1 MTMLNTLTH
10 IEKLIAEIGALDAD
24 VARRAKLFGITI
36 ERSKSIPNVACFQ
49 MGLKGVIKAAIAAGV
64 VEDGEF
70 KLLPSWAKFNANPAE
85 GKGFF
90 VRMLQAIFLGLHGHS
105 EVNMSKQAA
114 KYEDLDAKS
123 RVAMMFFG
131 AISNANLDYVAK
143 YAQDA
148 LGKEWKI
155 VKLHGGTKTKNGKA
169 KKNMILGKR
178 VNNKEAQGIV
188 KDIVAE
194 AEENGEN
201 VLILASNMAQRS
213 FSVGAISEL
222 YLAYD
227 NGQLGA
233 TIQKMSRALT
243 PNGDSEKVGRI
254 VSLAFDIEKD
264 DKFDAMIM
272 QTAVNMAK
280 KTKKPLGDS
289 LKDVCAT
296 LDIFNCTENG
306 AVKIDADAYLL
317 QAMERKAISRVVGK
331 MINFNNVPMSVVTAL
346 ASGDG
351 EVSTLVAPEA
361 APKGKTT
368 DEPAKKS
375 AAKELTED
383 QQAAKDI
390 DKMMAK
396 AREQVVVITERMYQV
411 LSGTNTTTVTD
422 AIAAVKGND
431 ALVTSVEKA
440 LGVSVDA
447 VLYLF
452 EHKIINTEMVELVVQ
467 TSKAAKGVENAG
479 RAERRAARRAA
490 RKA

>member
-1 MTMLNTLTH
+1 MLNTLSN
-10 IEKLIAEIGALDAD
+10 IDKLIAEIGALDAD
-24 VARRAKLFGITI
+24 VARRAKLFGVTV

-49 MGLKGVIKAAIAAGV
+49 MGLDRVVKAAITAGA
-64 VEDGEF
+64 VEDGDF
-70 KLLPSWAKFNANPAE
+70 KLLPSWAKFNANPARA
-85 GKGFF
+85 KGFF
-90 VRMLQAIFLGLHGHS
+90 VRMLQAIFLGLHGHD
-105 EVNMSKQAA
+105 EVNMSHQAA

-148 LGKEWKI
+148 LGAEWKI
-155 VKLHGGTKTKNGKA
+155 VKLHGGTKTANGKA
-169 KKNMILGKR
+169 KKNKINGKL

-194 AEENGEN
+194 AEENGTN

-254 VSLAFDIEKD
+254 VSLSFDSNRD

-272 QTAVNMAK
+272 QTAINMAK
-280 KTKKPLGDS
+280 KAKKPLADT
-289 LKDVCAT
+289 LKDVLAT
-296 LDIFNCTENG
+296 LDIFNCTASG
-306 AVKIDADAYLL
+306 AVKIDADNYLL
-317 QAMERKAISRVVGK
+317 SAMERKAISRVVGK
-331 MINFNNVPMSVVTAL
+331 MINFNNVPMNVVVAL
-346 ASGDG
+346 AAGEG
-351 EVSTLVAPEA
+351 EVSKLAEQEVAQ
-361 APKGKTT
+361 KGKKT

-375 AAKELTED
+375 AAKALTESE
-383 QQAAKDI
+383 QAAKDI

-411 LSGTNTTTVTD
+411 LVGTGTNNVAD
-422 AIAAVKGND
+422 AVAAVKGND
-431 ALVTSVEKA
+431 ALEKA
-440 LGVSVDA
+440 VERMLGVSIEA

-452 EHKIINTEMVELVVQ
+452 NNKIINTEMVELVVQ
-467 TSKAAKGVENAG
+467 TTKAAKTTDNAS
-479 RAERRAARRAA
+479 RNERRAARRAA
-490 RKA
+490 RKAA